1 MNNKEHL
8 PVYGIG
14 PLLCFPLVIIMF
26 VLFVLSLME
35 IIPTTN
41 ITNEINTVLFVMGII
56 LIVVGVALF
65 FGADAGGNLCDNI
78 KENRLKT
85 NGSYQFV
92 RNPCYSM
99 FLLLEVGLVFL
110 CHNLFLM
117 IIPFLFWIEMTIV
130 LKKTEEKWL
139 SELYGQEYLDYC
151 KRVNRCLPWFSKKN

>member
-14 PLLCFPLVIIMF
+14 PLLCFPLMIIML

-41 ITNEINTVLFVMGII
+41 FTSGINTVLLVMGII
-56 LIVVGVALF
+56 LIVVGVVLF
-65 FGADAGGNLCDNI
+65 FGADAGGNLTDNI

-85 NGSYQFV
+85 NGSYKFV

-99 FLLLEVGLVFL
+99 FLLLEIGLTLL
-110 CHNLFLM
+110 CHNLFLI
-117 IIPFLFWIEMTIV
+117 IIPFLFWIEMTTV

-151 KRVNRCLPWFSKKN
+151 KRVNRCFPWFRKKN